1 MASHRK
7 VAKNASKTILIQIG
21 VTPEEHAILNKAAVA
36 DDRSLR
42 GYVKW
47 NALKAARKFAAEEA
61 KNTTHAAN

>member
-7 VAKNASKTILIQIG
+7 VAKNASKTILIQIA
-21 VTPEEHAILNKAAVA
+21 VTPEEHDILNKAAIA

-47 NALKAARKFAAEEA
+47 NALKAARRFAAG
-61 KNTTHAAN
+61 KANDADV